1 MGKPLVGVLVD
12 WVDKFSLFYYL
23 FGRSANV
30 TKVDVVYNRFHLIC
44 VCYV

>member
-12 WVDKFSLFYYL
+12 WVDKLPLFSYL

-30 TKVDVVYNRFHLIC
+30 TKVDAFILFVFAMYNHA
-44 VCYV
+44 